1 MSNLVTW
8 VWTGSAFVVP
18 SAMATTAIH
27 AMTMSLAAEWG
38 PHNIR
43 LNAPAPGP
51 FPTEGAW
58 DKLNPISDT
67 VSSATST
74 AKVPMRRFGRMPEL
88 TNLVTFL
95 LSDACDY
102 LTGQTIAID
111 GGQHLAGPGTF
122 ADLQPDRRTMA
133 GRPRSYRRLGRQG
146 KIRTD
151 DQRRR
156 KRGLRIER
164 KLFGPEHEMWRDSV
178 RRFVA
183 KEIVPFHDQWEKDG
197 IVPRELWL
205 KAGEAG
211 MLCCTVPE
219 EYGGLGLDYLFDAI
233 VYEELWRVGAS
244 GPGFLIHTD
253 LVTTYIL
260 TAGTEEQKREWLP
273 RMVKGEAI
281 GSLGMT
287 EPHAGSDLKAIRTRA
302 ERDGNEH
309 FLINGQKVFI
319 SNGQMCDILVLAT
332 KTDSSAGAKGVTLF
346 LVDTSLP
353 GFKRG
358 KNLEKLGMK
367 AQDASELFFDNLRIA
382 ASAML
387 AAEGEGFKLMM
398 TKLPQERLAQA
409 VRSATVTE
417 TINAM
422 TVEYTAERRAFDKS
436 IADFQNTQFV
446 LADLKARSVM
456 ARVFT
461 DKCIEL
467 FMAGELDPVDAA
479 RAKLVTSELHCETAD
494 RCLQLFGGWGYMW
507 EYPIARAYADARI
520 VKIAG
525 GSIEVMKTII
535 SREIFKGRR
544 GRGK

>member
-1 MSNLVTW
+1 M
-8 VWTGSAFVVP
+8 
-18 SAMATTAIH
+18 
-27 AMTMSLAAEWG
+27 
-38 PHNIR
+38 
-43 LNAPAPGP
+43 
-51 FPTEGAW
+51 
-58 DKLNPISDT
+58 
-67 VSSATST
+67 
-74 AKVPMRRFGRMPEL
+74 
-88 TNLVTFL
+88 
-95 LSDACDY
+95 
-102 LTGQTIAID
+102 
-111 GGQHLAGPGTF
+111 
-122 ADLQPDRRTMA
+122 
-133 GRPRSYRRLGRQG
+133 
-146 KIRTD
+146 
-151 DQRRR
+151 
-156 KRGLRIER
+156 IER
-164 KLFGPEHEMWRDSV
+164 KLFSPEHEMWRESV
-178 RRFVA
+178 RRFIE
-183 KEIVPFHDQWEKDG
+183 KEIVPFHAEWEKDG

-219 EYGGLGLDYLFDAI
+219 EYGGLGLDYLFDVI
-233 VYEELWRVGAS
+233 VYEELWKVGAS

-253 LVTTYIL
+253 LVATYIL

-302 ERDGNEH
+302 ERDGNDH
-309 FLINGQKVFI
+309 FMINGQKVFI
-319 SNGQMCDILVLAT
+319 SNGQMCDVLVLAT

-353 GFKRG
+353 GFTRG

-367 AQDASELFFDNLRIA
+367 AQDTSELFFDNLRVPV
-382 ASAML
+382 SAML
-387 AAEGEGFKLMM
+387 AGEGEGFKLMM
-398 TKLPQERLAQA
+398 TKLSQERLAQA
-409 VRSATVTE
+409 IRSATVIE
-417 TINAM
+417 TIIDW
-422 TVEYTAERRAFDKS
+422 TVDYTSERRAFGQT

-461 DKCIEL
+461 DKCVEL

-479 RAKLVTSELHCETAD
+479 MAKMVTSELHCETAD
-494 RCLQLFGGWGYMW
+494 KCLQLFGGWGYMW

-535 SREIFKGRR
+535 SREMFKGRL
-544 GRGK
+544 GRSK